1 MKPYLAVLS
10 ARFRMLLQYRA
21 AALAGCAT
29 QLFWG
34 LIRVMIFEG
43 FYLSSTAPQPMSFP
57 QVVTYIWLGQGMLLL
72 TMFGPDA
79 EVRAMIQSGT
89 IAYELVR
96 PVRLYWL
103 WYSRAIAAR
112 FAPLLLRAVP
122 DPDRGGRVL
131 RHAGA
136 RIAGLCGSVASLHRR
151 CRPADLVRSHLD
163 DHLSPLDDLRRGH
176 EPDRSR
182 DLIWTFSGLLIP
194 LPLLPNWVQ
203 PAVKVLPFRG
213 MGDTPFR
220 VYMGHIPPEQA
231 LLAVAHQL
239 AWTAALV
246 LLGQWILNRGLRRL
260 VVQGG

>member
-1 MKPYLAVLS
+1 MRQRAAAVKPYLAVLS

-79 EVRAMIQSGT
+79 EVRAMIQAGT

-112 FAPLLLRAVP
+112 LAPLLLRAVP
-122 DPDRGGRVL
+122 ILIVAGVFFGMQTPASPACAALWLLSTAAAVL
-131 RHAGA
+131 LTSSVATLMTISLLWTISGEGIS
-136 RIAGLCGSVASLHRR
+136 RIAPSV
-151 CRPADLVRSHLD
+151 
-163 DHLSPLDDLRRGH
+163 
-176 EPDRSR
+176 
-182 DLIWTFSGLLIP
+182 
-194 LPLLPNWVQ
+194 
-203 PAVKVLPFRG
+203 
-213 MGDTPFR
+213 
-220 VYMGHIPPEQA
+220 
-231 LLAVAHQL
+231 
-239 AWTAALV
+239 
-246 LLGQWILNRGLRRL
+246 
-260 VVQGG
+260 

>member
-10 ARFRMLLQYRA
+10 ARFRMLLQYRV
-21 AALAGCAT
+21 AALAGCST

-57 QVVTYIWLGQGMLLL
+57 QVVTYIWLGQSMLLL
-72 TMFGPDA
+72 MMFGPDA
-79 EVRAMIQSGT
+79 DVRAMIQTGT

-112 FAPLLLRAVP
+112 CAPLILRAAPILIV
-122 DPDRGGRVL
+122 
-131 RHAGA
+131 AGA
-136 RIAGLCGSVASLHRR
+136 FLGMQAPASRGCAALWLLSTAAAILLTSSVATLMTISLLWTISGEGINQII
-151 CRPADLVRSHLD
+151 PA
-163 DHLSPLDDLRRGH
+163 
-176 EPDRSR
+176 
-182 DLIWTFSGLLIP
+182 LIWTSSGLLIP
-194 LPLLPNWVQ
+194 LPLLPKWVQ

-220 VYMGHIPPEQA
+220 FYMGHIPPEQA

-239 AWTAALV
+239 AWTAALI